1 MSSNLSWWIW
11 IFFVLAFLFNVF
23 RRLKGQPDPSDQ
35 VLGRGP
41 ERAKREEGMSDL
53 LDTLREAAKEKAAG
67 RPPVATKRA
76 PRPPPPP
83 AAPAHLPQPPAAPA
97 GRSGFLRPAEEH
109 HFDESS
115 LAFSN
120 DPLIQGIVL
129 SEILS
134 PPLALRGKELH

>member
-41 ERAKREEGMSDL
+41 ERTKREEGISDL
-53 LDTLREAAKEKAAG
+53 LDALREAAKEKAAG
-67 RPPVATKRA
+67 RPPEATRRA
-76 PRPPPPP
+76 PRPPP
-83 AAPAHLPQPPAAPA
+83 AEPAHLPQPPAAPA
-97 GRSGFLRPAEEH
+97 GMSGFVRPAEEY
-109 HFDESS
+109 HFDESY

-134 PPLALRGKELH
+134 PPLALRKPEGH